1 MKTND
6 LPNAADFFDYDP
18 MTGVIVDKVTR
29 QEKGYTNDRGYVVF
43 MFRKKIYKAHRVAW
57 TIFHGQP
64 PIGEID
70 HINHQKCDNRIE
82 NLRDV
87 PSVDNARNLGVS
99 SQNRSGVVGV
109 SFHKKENK
117 WRARIKV
124 DQKEQHLG
132 YFSTMKE
139 AIQARQFAEE
149 LYGFHFNHG
158 K

>member
-6 LPNAADFFDYDP
+6 LQDAADFFDYDP
-18 MTGVIVDKVTR
+18 ATGVIVDKVTR
-29 QEKGYTNDRGYVVF
+29 QEKGYRNDRGYVVF

-57 TIFHGQP
+57 TIFYGQP
-64 PIGEID
+64 PNGEID
-70 HINHQKCDNRIE
+70 HINHQKHDNRIE

-87 PSVDNARNLGVS
+87 PSIDNARNLGIS
-99 SQNRSGVVGV
+99 SQNKSGVVGV

-149 LYGFHFNHG
+149 LHGFHFNHG